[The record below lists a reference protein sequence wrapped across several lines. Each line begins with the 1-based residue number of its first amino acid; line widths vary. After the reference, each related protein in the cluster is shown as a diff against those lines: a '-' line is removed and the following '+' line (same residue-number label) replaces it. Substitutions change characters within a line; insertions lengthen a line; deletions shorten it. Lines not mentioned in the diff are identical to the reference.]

1 MKNRRQESSI
11 FVTMR
16 HLPMIAMN
24 PEQFRHERFTTY
36 AAALQERFEA
46 GMLSELQE
54 LPQWVVW
61 RAELEQENV
70 QYLI

>member
-1 MKNRRQESSI
+1 
-11 FVTMR
+11 
-16 HLPMIAMN
+16 MIAMN